1 MGALENGSIKS
12 NNKVRSLSKICFIL
26 FCTEELAA
34 LNICSKKLGHVSFHF
49 HPYFRK
55 QECFFLVKPSQ
66 KNGWGGGGEL
76 GQTGL
81 HWARNY
87 VFYHFL
93 KFGSLVF
100 L

>member
-26 FCTEELAA
+26 FSTEELAA

-55 QECFFLVKPSQ
+55 QECFFWLNPHKKMV
-66 KNGWGGGGEL
+66 GGAN
-76 GQTGL
+76 
-81 HWARNY
+81 WAKQAY
-87 VFYHFL
+87 IGPEITFFTIFL
-93 KFGSLVF
+93 SLVH
-100 L
+100 